1 LARKEARVAE
11 LDEIMAKPG
20 FWDDKA
26 KVTELGRERTVAAAE
41 VAAWKKLRSEAEECS
56 VAWELLAEGDDPE
69 LARETDERLEKIGRA
84 VRDLEFHKMLSGK
97 NDFSDAILDINAGAG
112 GTEAQDWAEMLLR
125 MYLRWAER
133 KGYET
138 ELLDR
143 LAGDEAG
150 IKSATISVRGP
161 YSYGYL
167 RAEAG
172 VHRLVRISPFDAQ
185 ARRHTSFASVAVYA
199 DLEDDSAVE
208 VEDKD
213 LKVDVYRASGAGGQH
228 VNKTE
233 SAVRITHL
241 PTGIV
246 VACQSERS
254 QHKNRSN
261 AMRVLRAKILQRRR
275 EELDKER
282 AAAEPEKM
290 EIAWGSQIRSY
301 ILQPYQKA
309 KDHRT
314 GLEEGNVQAVLDGDL
329 DPFIEGFLLAA
340 SNKKD

>member
-1 LARKEARVAE
+1 VAE
-11 LDEIMAKPG
+11 LDEVMSKPG
-20 FWDDKA
+20 FWDDSA
-26 KVTELGRERTVAAAE
+26 KVSELGRERTRYLAE
-41 VAAWKKLRSEAEECS
+41 VEKWRALRSDADDLA
-56 VAWELLAEGDDPE
+56 VALDLLAEGDDPD
-69 LARETDERLEKIGRA
+69 LAAESETAIETLSLA
-84 VRDLEFHKMLSGK
+84 VRDMEFQAMLSGK
-97 NDFSDAILDINAGAG
+97 NDAAGAIVDINAGAG

-133 KGYET
+133 KGFET

-150 IKSATISVRGP
+150 IKSATISVSGG
-161 YSYGYL
+161 YAYGYL

-199 DLEDDSAVE
+199 DLEDDSDVE
-208 VEDKD
+208 IDEKD
-213 LKVDVYRASGAGGQH
+213 LKMDVFRASGAGGQH

-233 SAVRITHL
+233 SAVRITHI
-241 PTGIV
+241 PSGIV
-246 VACQSERS
+246 VSCQSERS
-254 QHKNRSN
+254 QHKNRAN
-261 AMRVLRAKILQRRR
+261 AMRILRAKLMEKRRD
-275 EELDKER
+275 ELDKER

-329 DPFIEGFLLAA
+329 DPFIEGFLLQ
-340 SNKKD
+340 SSVKKGG